1 MKKKFLLLGLVGAIL
16 CSGINA
22 FAATDTPCGH
32 PSVTLNYGTK
42 EVLQT
47 CYYNSRCRLTVTYM
61 VEYATCHSCFESF
74 ATGNTW
80 IMNEYHSLNH

>member
-1 MKKKFLLLGLVGAIL
+1 MKKKILVLGLVGAML

-22 FAATDTPCGH
+22 FAATDASCGH

-42 EVLQT
+42 EGSQT
-47 CYYNSRCRLTVTYM
+47 CYLDAECRVAVTYM

-80 IMNEYHSLNH
+80 IVNEVHTKTH

>member
-1 MKKKFLLLGLVGAIL
+1 MKKKILVFGLIGAML

-22 FAATDTPCGH
+22 FAATGTPCGH

-42 EVLQT
+42 KTSQT
-47 CYYNSRCRLTVTYM
+47 CYLDAKCRVAVTYM

-80 IMNEYHSLNH
+80 IVDENHSREH